1 MDLHKIHQCVF
12 VVIFCIKKLSMQIIK
27 SVGFDFNV
35 LAYLIVDQH
44 SRSTI
49 IFFFY
54 VQLPSNTELAAF

>member
-1 MDLHKIHQCVF
+1 M
-12 VVIFCIKKLSMQIIK
+12 CICGNFLYKETMQIIK

-49 IFFFY
+49 IFFSY

>member
-1 MDLHKIHQCVF
+1 M
-12 VVIFCIKKLSMQIIK
+12 CICDNFLYIQETLQKIK

>member
-1 MDLHKIHQCVF
+1 
-12 VVIFCIKKLSMQIIK
+12 MQKIK